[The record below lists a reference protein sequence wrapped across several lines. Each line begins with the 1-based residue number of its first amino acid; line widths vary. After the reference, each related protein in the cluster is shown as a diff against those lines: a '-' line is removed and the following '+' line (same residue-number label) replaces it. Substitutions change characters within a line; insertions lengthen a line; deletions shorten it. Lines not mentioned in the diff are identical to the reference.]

1 MQADDG
7 EFPEGL
13 PRGVAIAWGVKANP
27 QRGPKREL
35 SIERIVDAA
44 MAIADAEGLA
54 AVSMSRVAADLGFT
68 TMSLYRYVT
77 AKEDLLL
84 IMQDEGI
91 GVPSLD
97 FAEAAGW
104 RQRLLIWWNSNRGIY
119 RAHPWLLDIPITGAP
134 VTPNNLAW
142 LDAGIEALAE
152 SPLSWGER
160 VATMIMLSGM
170 ARWQGGI
177 ERGYETSMREQNLSA
192 EEVERREDSLM
203 HAFVTESAFPS
214 LHQAV
219 VDGVFGSQG
228 EDPFAFAIQRALDG
242 VAAYIDGLPNV
253 DATEPAQ
260 VPGADDDY
268 PRDRTLR
275 EASKARREAQSRLR
289 EAQKRE
295 ADLIAKARERARK
308 TAEAESK
315 ARAKG

>member
-1 MQADDG
+1 MQADDD
-7 EFPEGL
+7 FPAGL

-44 MAIADAEGLA
+44 MAIADAEGLG
-54 AVSMSRVAADLGFT
+54 AVSMSRVASDLGFT

-91 GVPSLD
+91 GVPTLD

-104 RQRLLIWWNSNRGIY
+104 RQNLLLWWNGNRGIY

-152 SPLSWGER
+152 SPLSSGER

-177 ERGYETSMREQNLSA
+177 ERGYEISIREQNLSVR
-192 EEVERREDSLM
+192 EVEQREDALM
-203 HAFVTESAFPS
+203 RSFVTESAFPS
-214 LHQAV
+214 LHRAV
-219 VDGVFGSQG
+219 VDGVFGAEG

-242 VAAYIDGLPNV
+242 VAAYIDALPNR
-253 DATEPAQ
+253 DATEQAP
-260 VPGADDDY
+260 VTDADDDY

-275 EASKARREAQSRLR
+275 EASKARREAHSRLR
-289 EAQKRE
+289 EAEKRE
-295 ADLIAKARERARK
+295 SDLIAKARERARK
-308 TAEAESK
+308 AAEAEAK
-315 ARAKG
+315 ARAKS

>member
-1 MQADDG
+1 MQSDDE

-44 MAIADAEGLA
+44 IAIADAEGLA

-97 FAEAAGW
+97 FAQEAGW
-104 RQRLLIWWNSNRGIY
+104 RERLVTWWNGNRGIY

-142 LDAGIEALAE
+142 LDAGLEALAD
-152 SPLSWGER
+152 SPLSSGDR
-160 VATMIMLSGM
+160 VATMLMLSGM

-177 ERGYETSMREQNLSA
+177 ERGYDASIREQNLSV
-192 EEVERREDSLM
+192 EEVERREDAMM

-219 VDGVFGSQG
+219 VDGVFGPQG
-228 EDPFAFAIQRALDG
+228 DDPFAFAIERALDG
-242 VAAYIDGLPNV
+242 VAAYIEALPHV
-253 DATEPAQ
+253 AAAER
-260 VPGADDDY
+260 VPVPDVDDDY
-268 PRDRTLR
+268 PRDRALR
-275 EASKARREAQSRLR
+275 EASKARRAAQSRLR
-289 EAQKRE
+289 EAQKHE
-295 ADLIAKARERARK
+295 ADLIAKARDHARK
-308 TAEAESK
+308 AAEAEAK